1 MSKESLIIYGSIS
14 GILCAVLF
22 VQETYLACVSDLKRV
37 DPAFKVTIF
46 MLNLCIVTKCS
57 AVLQNVFASSE
68 QAEDVMNYI
77 NMVTD
82 NLGLA
87 LITYI
92 IYEMRKVKDIVSSMG
107 VL

>member
-1 MSKESLIIYGSIS
+1 MLIIYGSFS
-14 GILCAVLF
+14 GILCFILF
-22 VQETYLACVSDLKRV
+22 LQETYLACVSDLKRV
-37 DPAFKVTIF
+37 DSAFKLTVF
-46 MLNLCIVTKCS
+46 MLTLCIVTKCS
-57 AVLQNVFASSE
+57 AVLQNAFASSE
-68 QAEDVMNYI
+68 QAEDAKDFMNYI

-92 IYEMRKVKDIVSSMG
+92 IYEMRKVKDIISSMG